1 MSIFGKNKKNS
12 DDTTDTPKTE
22 NSTLDLIKETMNEV
36 EEERKAEKTEPT
48 APQPSFE
55 LKNAIAA
62 FSGSKTQENL
72 NAVMQCLQNPK
83 TLVTIGAQII
93 TSKED
98 EEKLKQGGQVKLDKP
113 IQINPMLLTDNTGKT
128 VFPVFSGNDTMPDD
142 MKKKTQKVNL
152 PFANCVGMLRNLKN
166 VDTFVLDPYTAN
178 IRFTVNINEN

>member
-12 DDTTDTPKTE
+12 EDTTDTPKTE

-36 EEERKAEKTEPT
+36 EEEKKNAT
-48 APQPSFE
+48 AQPPLPQQSLE
-55 LKNAIAA
+55 LKNAIAT
-62 FSGSKTQENL
+62 FSQNKTQENL
-72 NAVMQCLQNPK
+72 SAVMQCLQNPK
-83 TLVTIGAQII
+83 TLVTIGAQIV

-98 EEKLKQGGQVKLDKP
+98 EEKLKQGGQVKLEKP

-128 VFPVFSGNDTMPDD
+128 VFPVFSGNDTMPED

-178 IRFTVNINEN
+178 IRFTVNINTN